1 MQIGKELN
9 NMRYMF
15 EMKYIVFSLFIM
27 MYITV
32 LFYIYQSITLS
43 IVKEENIVQLGR
55 EQKYYEI
62 KKNHLIFIMKRIG
75 RLSI

>member
-15 EMKYIVFSLFIM
+15 EMKYIVFSLFII

-32 LFYIYQSITLS
+32 LFFIYQSITLS

-62 KKNHLIFIMKRIG
+62 KKIT
-75 RLSI
+75 